1 MRLDFLWRTCQAN
14 SKRAHYS
21 VICAIHIS
29 GEHNSR
35 YNTMNANPMAIISLT
50 LSHPNAYF
58 LCHLSMSVIIMAQ
71 NGSVM

>member
-1 MRLDFLWRTCQAN
+1 
-14 SKRAHYS
+14 
-21 VICAIHIS
+21 
-29 GEHNSR
+29 
-35 YNTMNANPMAIISLT
+35 MNANPMAIISLT